1 MAKKLVAK
9 GGKEASSSHAAQ
21 ALRPAASLT
30 VEDGSGK
37 EAETG
42 RRIEEERWRVE
53 KETLRRAAAELAHR
67 RAQVEVSAL
76 SDLTTVGKGD
86 SFQVITGW
94 LEDPSTE
101 VRNAA
106 VRALYRLNPE
116 LAASFF
122 NRALRE
128 GPPDRR
134 RKIGAAL
141 AGSGLVVDAINN
153 LKGESHQN
161 LYGAFSLLF
170 LVAKAGE
177 VQPLISVVED
187 HPSIELRLALIE
199 LLALSGEAEIVPV
212 FRRLAASSTLP
223 SEVRSAVMD
232 AIYQISSRAREGAS
246 SAA

>member
-1 MAKKLVAK
+1 MPKKLVAK
-9 GGKEASSSHAAQ
+9 LGKESSSSAAAQ
-21 ALRPAASLT
+21 APRPPRSLT
-30 VEDGSGK
+30 VGDDHGNES
-37 EAETG
+37 EAL
-42 RRIEEERWRVE
+42 RRVDEERWRVE
-53 KETLRRAAAELAHR
+53 KETLRRAATELADR
-67 RAQVEVSAL
+67 RAQVEVAAL
-76 SDLTTVGKGD
+76 SDLPMVGKD
-86 SFQVITGW
+86 DFQVITKS

-101 VRNAA
+101 VRSAA

-134 RKIGAAL
+134 RKIGTAL

-232 AIYQISSRAREGAS
+232 AIYQISSRGRENAP

>member
-1 MAKKLVAK
+1 MPKKLGAK
-9 GGKEASSSHAAQ
+9 REEESSSSNAAS
-21 ALRPAASLT
+21 AARPARSLS
-30 VEDGSGK
+30 VGDGHGDKS
-37 EAETG
+37 EA
-42 RRIEEERWRVE
+42 RRIDEERWRVE

-67 RAQVEVSAL
+67 RAQVEVAAL
-76 SDLTTVGKGD
+76 SELTTVGKD
-86 SFQVITGW
+86 DFQVITRS

-101 VRNAA
+101 VRSAA

-128 GPPDRR
+128 GTPDRR
-134 RKIGAAL
+134 RKIGTAL

-187 HPSIELRLALIE
+187 HPSIELRLALVE

-232 AIYQISSRAREGAS
+232 AIYQISSRTREGAP